1 MKHMLRPFL
10 AYFALLFML
19 LFMPSVVAPVHAIE
33 APLTYKVGGWSSL
46 DLGYLGTDK
55 SDMTF
60 QTNIS
65 DLRLNGTVKM
75 GSFKLFAEFSFA
87 DEKIAYKNI
96 YLSYAFPRAKG
107 QETMTFGYMKE
118 PLGMSYNT
126 SEVCYHFVTRPHSVL
141 SLKESRA
148 LGLLYTS
155 NQPVYFLSQ
164 GVFYRPQIDRLNTS
178 APSLEFSGRWV
189 YRRSLESHRLIQFGG
204 AMTFSKR
211 YADEDEPF
219 VKLGTKIN
227 NPFGYTL
234 NTSVSDVKQMYHIN
248 VEGLFLSAHYFVR
261 GEFFLKDLK
270 RSNAVNR
277 AFNGQD
283 IHSSLVH
290 YSGAYIEA
298 GALLWGKPYAYD
310 GKKAS
315 LGPLSPKSLELVA
328 RFNYTN
334 LYDASLY
341 AQDDEAIGW
350 LEPRSDGGSLLSY
363 TCGLNYRY
371 SKSVIF
377 YADYTHNVLRQAS
390 YLGYESS
397 NYILARCLIIF

>member
-10 AYFALLFML
+10 AYFAFSLLLM
-19 LFMPSVVAPVHAIE
+19 FMPIVVAPVRAIE

-46 DLGYLGTDK
+46 DLGYLGTDE
-55 SDMTF
+55 SDMAF
-60 QTNIS
+60 QTKIS
-65 DLRLNGTVKM
+65 NLRLNGTVKVA
-75 GSFKLFAEFSFA
+75 SFKLFAEFSFA

-96 YLSYAFPRAKG
+96 YLNYVFPRAKG
-107 QETMTFGYMKE
+107 QETITLGYMKE

-126 SEVCYHFVTRPHSVL
+126 SEVSYHFVTRPHSVL

-155 NQPVYFLSQ
+155 NQPLYFLSQ
-164 GVFYRPQIDRLNTS
+164 GVFYRPQVERLNTS

-189 YRRSLESHRLIQFGG
+189 YRKPLASHRLIQFGG

-211 YADEDEPF
+211 YEDKDEPF
-219 VKLGTKIN
+219 VKQGAMIN

-234 NTSVSDVKQMYHIN
+234 KSSVPDVKQMYHLN

-283 IHSSLVH
+283 IHSSMVH

-298 GALLWGKPYAYD
+298 GALLLGKPYAYD
-310 GKKAS
+310 AKKAS
-315 LGPLSPKSLELVA
+315 LGALGPKSLELVA
-328 RFNYTN
+328 RVNYTN

-350 LEPRSDGGSLLSY
+350 LEPRSDGGGLLSY

-371 SKSVIF
+371 SKSMSF

-397 NYILARCLIIF
+397 NYILIRCLFRF